1 MNLINWLTRLRD
13 RHLEGAVGGIYAV
26 CSSHPMVLQAAMNLA
41 VRHGRV
47 LLVEATANQVNQYGG
62 YTGMTPPAY
71 VAHLH
76 RLADAAGL
84 PAGRLII
91 GADHLG
97 PHAWKHET
105 AAAAMDKAVVLAR
118 QCVSAG
124 FRKIHLD
131 TGMCCADDSGGRLDP
146 QTAANRAVVLCR
158 AAENAAAGHD
168 EWHRPLYVI
177 GYEVPPPGGGLLDPD
192 QVDLTGP
199 SELMD
204 TLNIYEHAFR
214 RGGLASAWQR
224 VAAVVVQPGVEFGDL
239 CVALYRSP
247 LAAHLSACHARLPGI
262 MTFEIHAADYQSP
275 QALRDMV
282 RDHFILIKV
291 GPCLTFTLR
300 ETLYALAHI
309 EEALPQAREPSR
321 LPQVMEDLMLRQPQ
335 YWRSYHK
342 GSDSQARFLRHFGLR
357 DRMRYYWNYPEARAA
372 VSRLL
377 ANLSRPIPRTL
388 LHQYLPDLYSDL
400 TSAAETA
407 GQPDLNDPR
416 ELIFRRVQ
424 MALQP
429 YDDVWDL
436 QPQGLD
442 GSHSI

>member
-1 MNLINWLTRLRD
+1 
-13 RHLEGAVGGIYAV
+13 
-26 CSSHPMVLQAAMNLA
+26 MVLQAALKLA
-41 VRHGRV
+41 VRQDRV

-62 YTGMTPPAY
+62 YTGMTPPEY

-76 RLADAAGL
+76 RLADGAGL

-131 TGMCCADDSGGRLDP
+131 TGMCCADDSGSRLDP
-146 QTAANRAVVLCR
+146 QTAANRAIVLCR
-158 AAENAAAGHD
+158 AAENAAAGLD
-168 EWHRPLYVI
+168 ERHRPLYVI

-204 TLNIYEHAFR
+204 TLTIYERAFR

-224 VAAVVVQPGVEFGDL
+224 VVAVVVQPGVEFGDL
-239 CVALYRSP
+239 CVALYRP
-247 LAAHLSACHARLPGI
+247 ALAVDLSACHARLPGM

-309 EEALPQAREPSR
+309 EEALPQVREPSR
-321 LPQVMEDLMLRQPQ
+321 LPQVMENLMLQQPQ
-335 YWRSYHK
+335 YWQPYHT
-342 GSDSQARFLRHFGLR
+342 GSDSQARFLRHFSMR
-357 DRMRYYWNYPEARAA
+357 DRMRYYWSYPEARAA
-372 VSRLL
+372 VGRLL
-377 ANLSRPIPRTL
+377 ANLHRPIPRTL
-388 LHQYLPDLYSDL
+388 LHQYLPDVYSDL
-400 TSAAETA
+400 ASATVTSGPAEST
-407 GQPDLNDPR
+407 DPR

-429 YDDVWDL
+429 YDDICDPWL
-436 QPQGLD
+436 
-442 GSHSI
+442 